1 MCFLLDKVKLP
12 GSRTSRSV
20 SSLKTEINRITIFN
34 IAIITMQVLP
44 TSLEGQS
51 APLVLKSLNGLEN
64 SQRKELFYSNCN
76 GV

>member
-12 GSRTSRSV
+12 RGRTSRSV

-51 APLVLKSLNGLEN
+51 AQLELKSLNGFEN
-64 SQRKELFYSNCN
+64 SQRKALFYSNCN

>member
-12 GSRTSRSV
+12 RGRTSRSV

-51 APLVLKSLNGLEN
+51 AQLELKSLKGLREQ
-64 SQRKELFYSNCN
+64 SKKGTILF
-76 GV
+76 